1 LKTEF
6 SASLAKLLIVFL
18 AIFSLASLQAPISNN
33 VLFPTLHLFTAIACP
48 SPGAQQCGACQ
59 VAIGTI
65 CVEYWVPAG
74 PSEDTLTA
82 TIFTDEQAEF
92 TNIQSASPAI
102 DFTDWPLTPDLV
114 GPFTTSSSF
123 RITSTISEA
132 GYFEIQFLLA
142 NNFWGCDFNFGNA
155 ACGVHIR
162 QGIAHMIDTA
172 KFAANEPSISGQ
184 AVALDTPVPSDNVG
198 GLPTANPCAW
208 DALFPE
214 TGTNCIVG
222 APGGTA
228 YRLGNA
234 TGANGI
240 SWLQAPGS
248 QDLNA
253 AAAHFV
259 AAGIATGC
267 DGGTGTASCT
277 ASTDSRLSGIS
288 STAAS
293 HVPSFAIESDNV
305 PRLHLGDSIAQQIC
319 YMFTGSYIIPC
330 TYLSARSVC
339 PGCIPESFP
348 GFTTSTT
355 AVNLSWGI
363 YTAAYN
369 SPTGPLPFDS
379 SLYFR
384 YNSRFVSGIP
394 SIQPPNGPCASTAV
408 PTVSAPDYIYLCNTN
423 YDSLTSQME
432 YAPYLFLSGCDPV
445 VGSTLN
451 NNTRVACPTSQPSA
465 VGGGVMAEDQFGKNA
480 FTLPIF
486 QQTAQFGYLN
496 NGYFRQITNVGT
508 GLPNYFTW
516 LNSWNPSP
524 VQPGTI
530 RQGFKQSTSSASPFV
545 DTSLWGQWIV
555 GNVYDSLMVTNP
567 YSGGQLIDW
576 MILSVQQNFPPA
588 SLTYP
593 PPPGT
598 TQTFRFTLRSDLFF
612 QDGRKVTSFDV
623 AFSYL
628 ALKSTGAFA
637 GGGAAPVTGIT
648 ILSPSQFDINLSTV
662 GPFTLLPLTSLP
674 ILPGAYWTNSG
685 MSAWN
690 SGINTCTATGATCY
704 PSQYTLTGLGTPM
717 VACALNCASFPA
729 SLMNVKLSQ
738 TAAGYDPIVNH
749 TFVGSGPWQ
758 CGTVTSSGS
767 GTCTSTGSQNPPVG
781 GNYVLTRFGKGLA
794 PASGV
799 SSIYFR
805 SNGNLAAYIW
815 SQDTGDITHD
825 FLNFSVVASCFGAA
839 VTSTGPC
846 AHFQQGIG
854 ANGGP
859 IPVGL
864 SQVAIVNRFVG
875 TNWVAPFNWATSP
888 PVGVIPLQPVL
899 YENTLILNP
908 SGVAGCTNPY
918 PTGGYDC

>member
-1 LKTEF
+1 MTE
-6 SASLAKLLIVFL
+6 SSLALVKLLVVFL
-18 AIFSLASLQAPISNN
+18 AILSLASLEGPFSTNFH
-33 VLFPTLHLFTAIACP
+33 LPTVPLGRAILP
-48 SPGAQQCGACQ
+48 PCQ
-59 VAIGTI
+59 VTIGTV
-65 CVEYWVPAG
+65 CAEYWIPAG
-74 PSEDTLTA
+74 ASEDTLSA
-82 TIFTDEQAEF
+82 IIFTDEQAEF
-92 TNIQSASPAI
+92 TNIQSATPAI
-102 DFTDWPLTPDLV
+102 DFTDWPLTPDLT
-114 GPFTTSSSF
+114 GLFTTSPNF

-162 QGIAHMIDTA
+162 QGIDHMFDTA
-172 KFAANEPSISGQ
+172 KFAANEPSIFGQ

-214 TGTNCIVG
+214 TGTNCVVG

-248 QDLNA
+248 KDLNA

-277 ASTDSRLSGIS
+277 TSTDSRLSGIS

-305 PRLHLGDSIAQQIC
+305 PRLHVGDSIAQQIC
-319 YMFTGSYIIPC
+319 YMFTGSYNIPC
-330 TYLSARSVC
+330 TYLSSRSVC
-339 PGCIPESFP
+339 PGCIPTSFP

-369 SPTGPLPFDS
+369 SPTGPSPFDS

-394 SIQPPNGPCASTAV
+394 SIQPPSGPCASAAV
-408 PTVSAPDYIYLCNTN
+408 PTASAPNYMYLCNAT

-432 YAPYLFLSGCDPV
+432 SAPCLTVTGDSV
-445 VGSTLN
+445 VGSISNISTGHCPGTTSTL
-451 NNTRVACPTSQPSA
+451 SA
-465 VGGGVMAEDQFGKNA
+465 IGAGVQAEDQFGKNA

-496 NGYFRQITNVGT
+496 NGWSRVITNVGV

-524 VQPGTI
+524 VQQGTI
-530 RQGFKQSTSSASPFV
+530 RQGFKQSTGSASPFV
-545 DTSLWGQWIV
+545 DSSLWDEWIV
-555 GNVYDSLMVTNP
+555 GNVYDSLMMPSP
-567 YSGGQLIDW
+567 YSGGQLVDW
-576 MILSVQQNFPPA
+576 MVSSVQQLSNS
-588 SLTYP
+588 SLTYMP
-593 PPPGT
+593 PSKT
-598 TQTFRFTLRSDLFF
+598 ATSFRFTLRSDMFF
-612 QDGRKVTSFDV
+612 HDGRKVTAFDV

-628 ALKSTGAFA
+628 ALKSTGALM
-637 GGGAAPVTGIT
+637 GGGASPMIGIT
-648 ILSPSQFDINLSTV
+648 VLNPSQFDIHLNAV
-662 GPFTLLPLTSLP
+662 GPFTLLSLTNLP

-690 SGINTCTATGATCY
+690 SGISTCTATGASCY
-704 PSQYTLTGLGTPM
+704 PAQYSLTSSSTPT
-717 VACALNCASFPA
+717 VACSLSCTGFPA
-729 SLMNVKLSQ
+729 SLMNVNPAQ
-738 TAAGYDPIVNH
+738 TGAAYDPIANH
-749 TFVGSGPWQ
+749 TFVGSGPWE

-767 GTCTSTGSQNPPVG
+767 GVCSSSGGQNPPVG
-781 GNYVLTRFGKGLA
+781 GAYTLTRFGRGVA
-794 PASGV
+794 PASSV

-805 SNGNLAAYIW
+805 SSGNLALWIW
-815 SQDTGDITHD
+815 SEPGDIGHD
-825 FLNFSVVASCFGAA
+825 FLTFSVVAACFGAP
-839 VTSTGPC
+839 VTSTGAC

-859 IPVGL
+859 VPVGL

-875 TNWVAPFNWATSP
+875 LNWVAPFNWASSP
-888 PVGVIPLQPVL
+888 PIGVIPLEPVL
-899 YENTLILNP
+899 HENTVTLNP
-908 SGVAGCTNPY
+908 ASIAGCTSPY